1 MRQPQ
6 EPSSCGRRATD
17 HVLSPGS
24 DFQPPIG
31 PPILGRMIR
40 IPTLIALALLAIP
53 LLPAQSRART
63 TSQDEVLQAALLP
76 GWQVKAG
83 THMAGV
89 RIDLAPGWKTYWRS
103 PGDAGIPPQF
113 DWSGS
118 ENLKSVRIHWP
129 APIVFHTNG
138 YQTIGYKGGVVLPVE
153 LVAKDPS
160 RPVVLRSRIDL
171 GICRDICMP
180 ASVELQTLV
189 SAPGA
194 SDPAIRA
201 ALNAGPISAKSAGLT
216 SVACK
221 VEPISDGLRI
231 TATLTLPQQSGAE
244 DVAFE
249 TADPSIWVSESQSER
264 QGGKLISTAEMVG
277 PGGQPFALD
286 RSSLTLTVISGAGA
300 IEIRG
305 CPAP

>member
-6 EPSSCGRRATD
+6 EASLCGSRATD

-24 DFQPPIG
+24 DFQPPLG
-31 PPILGRMIR
+31 PPILRGMIR
-40 IPTLIALALLAIP
+40 ILSLAAMALLALS
-53 LLPAQSRART
+53 LLPAIGHART
-63 TSQDEVLQAALLP
+63 TSKDQVLQAALLP
-76 GWQVKAG
+76 GWQIKAG

-180 ASVELQTLV
+180 ATVELQTLIA
-189 SAPGA
+189 APGA
-194 SDPAIRA
+194 PDPAIRA
-201 ALNAGPISAKSAGLT
+201 ALKASPISAKAAGLT
-216 SVACK
+216 HVACK

-231 TATLTLPQQSGAE
+231 TASLTLPPQSGDE

-249 TADPSIWVSESQSER
+249 AADPGIWVSESQSER
-264 QGGKLISTAEMVG
+264 QGGQLISTAEMVG

-300 IEIRG
+300 IEIHG